1 MKIEGFPEKILYH
14 TKVIGKIGQS
24 IGQFIGQCQKRS
36 EKKAEKPLF
45 FYKNNLKKSLSLF
58 CTKNILIIVHDASG
72 N

>member
-14 TKVIGKIGQS
+14 TKVVEK

-45 FYKNNLKKSLSLF
+45 FFAKI
-58 CTKNILIIVHDASG
+58 T
-72 N
+72 

>member
-14 TKVIGKIGQS
+14 TKVVEK

-45 FYKNNLKKSLSLF
+45 FFCKNNLKNHFLCFAQKIS
-58 CTKNILIIVHDASG
+58 
-72 N
+72 